1 MKHLHKLP
9 NLSAIL
15 WLRMA
20 VNSTQGMMCDLLW
33 KYGNCKN
40 LYETLGCWPVLSYLF
55 FYSYRPRRAQSD
67 LTALSLPKLEEDP
80 CMMTSLAEK
89 MFPQLSLEHKQSAG
103 ANTSLSCVSVHDGD
117 KSVQLP
123 SLNVEQNYSQMLS
136 EIVAHF

>member
-1 MKHLHKLP
+1 MTSTEGLIYYGNMVIVRTYLKHLV
-9 NLSAIL
+9 I
-15 WLRMA
+15 
-20 VNSTQGMMCDLLW
+20 
-33 KYGNCKN
+33 
-40 LYETLGCWPVLSYLF
+40 GCWPVLSYLF